1 MPQDFAKANEFY
13 LRAGELGC
21 TDAYCNLGNSYYHGR
36 DVDVDKKKAKHYWEL
51 AAMNGDVKA
60 RYILRCMEG
69 KAGNI
74 DRAYKHFILSARA
87 GCKEFLD
94 AVKKG
99 FMTGYVTKK

>member
-1 MPQDFAKANEFY
+1 
-13 LRAGELGC
+13 
-21 TDAYCNLGNSYYHGR
+21 
-36 DVDVDKKKAKHYWEL
+36 
-51 AAMNGDVKA
+51 MNGDVKA
-60 RYILRCMEG
+60 RYILGCMEG

>member
-1 MPQDFAKANEFY
+1 
-13 LRAGELGC
+13 
-21 TDAYCNLGNSYYHGR
+21 
-36 DVDVDKKKAKHYWEL
+36 
-51 AAMNGDVKA
+51 MNGDVKA
-60 RYILRCMEG
+60 RYILGCMEG

-99 FMTGYVTKK
+99 FMTGYVTKKMNMPTLYVLTNLNKIR